1 VIELY
6 VAGALLVLAQ
16 LVGIYALKTRKA
28 DVVFSV
34 LMAVMV
40 VGAILLG
47 VYGAWYRL
55 HHG

>member
-1 VIELY
+1 MIELY
-6 VAGALLVLAQ
+6 IAGALLVLAQ

-40 VGAILLG
+40 VGAILFG
-47 VYGAWYRL
+47 IFGALYRL